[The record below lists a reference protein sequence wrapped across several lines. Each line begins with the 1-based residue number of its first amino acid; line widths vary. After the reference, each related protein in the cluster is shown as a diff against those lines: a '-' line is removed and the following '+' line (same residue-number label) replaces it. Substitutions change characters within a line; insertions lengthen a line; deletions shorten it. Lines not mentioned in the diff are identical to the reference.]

1 MANDNPP
8 TPTAGAGDHT
18 NFRYPG
24 GSLGPDAQRTMIGGT
39 HNVSTKLDPETC
51 LTGGYQPIA
60 GDDMP
65 AGAPVDGGPPYVG
78 PYLPNN

>member
-1 MANDNPP
+1 MINDKPP
-8 TPTAGAGDHT
+8 GPAVSNSDRDA
-18 NFRYPG
+18 FRYPG

-39 HNVSTKLDPETC
+39 HNVSTKLDPDMC

-78 PYLPNN
+78 PYLPKN